1 MCHCTSQR
9 SRLDGWFADV
19 GRDELGKCGDID
31 FFFLGFGDDNV
42 GIRGVS
48 SSFASEFELR
58 IWYFIFVGGSI

>member
-1 MCHCTSQR
+1 M
-9 SRLDGWFADV
+9 
-19 GRDELGKCGDID
+19 GRDELGECGDID